1 MQDVQLSLA
10 FIVWA
15 QRRDRASAG
24 GGSNASTANEGLYSF
39 KYHNKPASVDPS
51 SSATVFAVPSTSTS
65 SQSAEPDTIYASFP
79 STKQGVGKNKGKQVE
94 HRFVGTEMQAKEV
107 DVVLVW
113 DEAAQCWS
121 LEPLVSS
128 ISFKPDRTPNSKAPP
143 TPPVPSAHELQS
155 TTRAFFDSDA
165 TNPFAFVAA
174 QPAAKNEDKP
184 AAKRPKSSSSSSAP
198 PPPGLASL
206 LNPASSPSANGVLPP
221 SAAQSEDE
229 DDDMFEEVGVGESQP
244 QVADVPSY
252 LRTPGGGTAPLPD
265 LAPVSAPLPV
275 PPKPPSPLPP
285 VAQPPSRPPAPPPSR
300 PVASTQPEHPPPR
313 PAQSKPASVP
323 PRPHPSYG
331 SKIPASYTRQLAQKA
346 KEADEAS
353 SDSDDD
359 EEDEYEDEDVQ
370 MRPIGASVDRPPAQG
385 KKTAEADRTT
395 RSGATFASAPV
406 QAVHLGP
413 SSKATPPARSTTASK
428 SIQRVAPN
436 ISDSSSS
443 DSSSDSDESDS
454 GGVPSAVRAQ
464 MSRQVNAQ
472 MAKVRSGTGTP
483 VPPAVPAGAGQ
494 RRVNYPSI
502 QAAQAVQQQQARW
515 QQQVQAQQ
523 QQRAAAAAAAS
534 AAGRPG
540 PGQVGRKG
548 LAPPV
553 RTAASL
559 DLRQAEIEN
568 DIPDSSEEE

>member
-1 MQDVQLSLA
+1 MQDVQLSPS
-10 FIVWA
+10 FIAWA
-15 QRRDRASAG
+15 QSRDRASAS
-24 GGSNASTANEGLYSF
+24 GGSNGSTASEGLYSF

-65 SQSAEPDTIYASFP
+65 SQSTESDTIYASFP

-94 HRFVGTEMQAKEV
+94 HRFVGTETQAKEV

-113 DEAAQCWS
+113 DEATQCWS

-143 TPPVPSAHELQS
+143 TPAVPSAHELQS

-174 QPAAKNEDKP
+174 QPATKSEDKP
-184 AAKRPKSSSSSSAP
+184 AAKRPKLSSSSSAL

-206 LNPASSPSANGVLPP
+206 LNPASSPSANGGLPP

-229 DDDMFEEVGVGESQP
+229 DDDMFEEVGVGGSQP

-265 LAPVSAPLPV
+265 LAHVYAPPPV
-275 PPKPPSPLPP
+275 PPKPPSPPQP
-285 VAQPPSRPPAPPPSR
+285 VAQPRQRSAAHPPSR
-300 PVASTQPEHPPPR
+300 PVASTQTEHSPPQLAP
-313 PAQSKPASVP
+313 PKPASAPAP

-353 SDSDDD
+353 SDSDD
-359 EEDEYEDEDVQ
+359 EYEDEDVQ
-370 MRPIGASVDRPPAQG
+370 MRPVGANAGRPPAQG
-385 KKTAEADRTT
+385 KKAAEADRTT
-395 RSGATFASAPV
+395 RSSATFASAPA
-406 QAVHLGP
+406 QPAHLGP
-413 SSKATPPARSTTASK
+413 SGKPAPPSRSTTASK

-443 DSSSDSDESDS
+443 DSSSDSDDSDS

-483 VPPAVPAGAGQ
+483 VPPAEPTGAGQ
-494 RRVNYPSI
+494 RRVDYPSI

-523 QQRAAAAAAAS
+523 QQRAAAQAAAS
-534 AAGRPG
+534 AAGRPA

-559 DLRQAEIEN
+559 DPRQAEIEN